1 MTKKHLF
8 AAITMIL
15 ISGMIFYTG
24 CKPNGHGKGH
34 AFALDYISET
44 LDLTESQESQLAE
57 IQKEIKAKMKALYND
72 KQAVRD
78 TLKKQ
83 IAADQMDKNLIL
95 SLVAEHREKMD
106 QMVTLIVD
114 RVVVFHKGLSPDQK
128 TKLIKKIE
136 KFESWHDFKS

>member
-24 CKPNGHGKGH
+24 CKPNSHGKGH